1 MLEARDVSLTR
12 GGNTILDGVSL
23 NVVHGEIVA
32 IIGPNGAGKSTL
44 LHVLSGELKPD
55 RGAVHLEGKP
65 VASFRPR
72 DLALRR
78 AVLAQHVQVTFPFTA
93 NEIVQ
98 MGAGDRRGDFV
109 DQEVEQAL
117 RATETTHLR
126 GRIVGT
132 LSGGEQQRVHIAR
145 VMVQVACG
153 RATAG
158 PGFMMLDE
166 PTSSLDMRHQIDLA
180 RMAMAHAG
188 QGIGI
193 IAVLHDLNLAVQ
205 FAQRIVVMQAGR
217 IVADG
222 PSRETV
228 TTELVERVF
237 RLKDAVGERN
247 GYPIVLPVLADM

>member
-1 MLEARDVSLTR
+1 MLAATDVSLTR
-12 GGNTILDGVSL
+12 GGNAILDGIGLRVT
-23 NVVHGEIVA
+23 HGEIVA
-32 IIGPNGAGKSTL
+32 IVGPNGAGKSTL

-55 RGAVHLEGKP
+55 RGAVTLADKA
-65 VASFRPR
+65 VSSFKPR

-78 AVLAQHVQVTFPFTA
+78 AVLAQHVQVTFPFTV

-98 MGAGDRRGDFV
+98 MGAGERRGDFV
-109 DQEVEQAL
+109 DHEVEQAL
-117 RATETTHLR
+117 RATETWHLR

-153 RATAG
+153 QAAIG

-180 RMAMAHAG
+180 RIAMAHAG
-188 QGIGI
+188 EGVGV

-222 PSRETV
+222 PAR
-228 TTELVERVF
+228 TTITADLVERVF
-237 RLKDAVGERN
+237 RLKGAVSERD
-247 GYPIVLPVLADM
+247 GFPVVLPVLGNA